1 MTNPLGGAGLDLDG
15 GGLMNMGNAVAQ
27 QMSPGGQGT
36 QGLLQMVM
44 GMVYPS
50 LKLMFEASIR
60 RVTVTVRW
68 KEGPNKRELG
78 LVQYVTSPQAAGF
91 TAGALPSGSA
101 SAGAGGFPGGGGPG
115 GGGPGGI
122 PAGRLPGPGGY

>member
-1 MTNPLGGAGLDLDG
+1 
-15 GGLMNMGNAVAQ
+15 
-27 QMSPGGQGT
+27 
-36 QGLLQMVM
+36 MVM

-60 RVTVTVRW
+60 RLTVTVRW

-91 TAGALPSGSA
+91 TAGAVPSGSA
-101 SAGAGGFPGGGGPG
+101 STNSVNQNPPGFGGGLGSGIRPG
-115 GGGPGGI
+115 
-122 PAGRLPGPGGY
+122 AVQ